1 MNATAI
7 TRFLT
12 GPAHQANNS
21 VINATA
27 TAYSCMLDLS
37 ELDLRLTGR
46 IELDADAPIV
56 WIDPPQDPVHLF
68 GRYAIVSSDYHRKPR
83 RIGSVYYRK
92 CHVRWPLPQE
102 CPHD

>member
-1 MNATAI
+1 M
-7 TRFLT
+7 
-12 GPAHQANNS
+12 HQANNT

-27 TAYSCMLDLS
+27 AAYSCMLDLCELDLC

-56 WIDPPQDPVHLF
+56 WIDPTQDPVHLF

-92 CHVRWPLPQE
+92 CHVRWPLPE
-102 CPHD
+102 ESRHD